1 VILYDPLPMALE
13 QYRKRN
19 SELLDAQF
27 VASERGDAKRVEK
40 IVGARVL
47 LHHAIST
54 EQRDPAP
61 LGLPKEGVQ

>member
-1 VILYDPLPMALE
+1 MVEYDPLPMALE

-19 SELLDAQF
+19 AELFDAQV
-27 VASERGDAKRVEK
+27 VAAALGDARAVEA

-54 EQRDPAP
+54 EQRDPTP
-61 LGLPKEGVQ
+61 PGLKGAAA